1 MTAINRGSAS
11 IIINGNTR
19 TRAMKRFLTALL
31 PALTAMTLAVMP
43 AAAAEQVTVERES
56 KLHAEPRLDA
66 PQVALAKQGTLGEV
80 VGKSGAWLNI
90 KTPEA
95 TGWLFSFNVRFN
107 VKPSPTAEPASGGGA
122 STLGRLFGPRRSVAV
137 TSTIGI
143 RGLEEE
149 DLKQARF
156 DAEQMGL
163 LDQYAASKESAQDGA
178 RAAGLTS
185 ARVEYLDA
193 KPQ

>member
-1 MTAINRGSAS
+1 
-11 IIINGNTR
+11 
-19 TRAMKRFLTALL
+19 MKRLLTALL
-31 PALTAMTLAVMP
+31 PALTAVTLAAMP

-80 VGKSGAWLNI
+80 VGKSGAWLNVKI
-90 KTPEA
+90 PEA

-107 VKPSPTAEPASGGGA
+107 VKPSPTAEPGSGGGA
-122 STLGRLFGPRRSVAV
+122 SALGRLFGPRRSVAV
-137 TSTIGI
+137 TSTIGV

-156 DAEQMGL
+156 DAEQMRQ
-163 LDQYAASKESAQDGA
+163 LDEYAASKETAEQRA
-178 RAAGLTS
+178 RASGL
-185 ARVEYLDA
+185 APVRVDYLEA

>member
-1 MTAINRGSAS
+1 
-11 IIINGNTR
+11 
-19 TRAMKRFLTALL
+19 MKRLLTALL
-31 PALTAMTLAVMP
+31 PALTAVTLAVMP

-122 STLGRLFGPRRSVAV
+122 SALGRLFGPRRSVSV
-137 TSTIGI
+137 TSTIGV
-143 RGLEEE
+143 RGIEEE
-149 DLKQARF
+149 DLRQASF
-156 DAEQMGL
+156 NAEQMGL

-178 RAAGLTS
+178 RAAGLTP
-185 ARVEYLDA
+185 ARVEYLDS